1 MRSIQCQHA
10 GHTAAGTVST
20 SWLHIPHCAR
30 RSLLRSSALPHVSK
44 TPARLL
50 SLYPNIKADSTEQ
63 SREQSVKDSSKAG
76 QPDRRGLLAG
86 SAVLLG
92 AGGFLATRS
101 GKGAPSFASL
111 EKGSIDLDTALA
123 NGKPTIIEFYA
134 AWCGICRELLPVS
147 AQVQSSFKN
156 SVNFVAL
163 NIDNT
168 KWTDEVSQYRVRG
181 VPHFV
186 FLDRHGKQQAAAVG
200 RVPRQML
207 EDNVRAL
214 AAGAKMPFAHANGTT
229 STPDNAAGTAL
240 KQVMPRDHA

>member
-147 AQVQSSFKN
+147 AQVGFACL
-156 SVNFVAL
+156 AL
-163 NIDNT
+163 NRTAVVDHIANFCSANRS
-168 KWTDEVSQYRVRG
+168 SQAS
-181 VPHFV
+181 
-186 FLDRHGKQQAAAVG
+186 K
-200 RVPRQML
+200 
-207 EDNVRAL
+207 
-214 AAGAKMPFAHANGTT
+214 
-229 STPDNAAGTAL
+229 TA
-240 KQVMPRDHA
+240 